1 MAGRRLL
8 DLAALL
14 KASRGVAQKH
24 VALRKWQLDTFSK
37 TSTLAGALKS
47 QTDRVTLTV
56 QAASAL
62 SKRFNENR
70 STFSTNSQVPEP
82 NNSAEPVLSRSSVG
96 EAVDDTLRAKEGVE
110 QDHSYVKSDRNST
123 KEPLPRGSLRINQE
137 QAQGAPLPDGTIL
150 PASGE
155 LGQPTT
161 NTDTISAVPQT
172 ESAKDPLT
180 SKNKGDSSFEPTAN
194 STNSIHTAETR
205 STPSS
210 ANQARK
216 LQCQAEDPIPSTVAE
231 PPATTP
237 TGAAEEVELGM
248 GQEMDV
254 YYNPSTT
261 TKPVLSALPRVK
273 VPKITETTQE
283 GDLHVPAEQINQDV
297 YYSSRRKHPEDSIPE
312 KQAIPE
318 QGEPSDEMYSELF
331 HSPKVAKMLG
341 GKGVSSKG
349 SLQPHGQTVRP
360 ELSQG
365 FKDPKQRDSEVTSTR
380 ITPQGNAENVELNR
394 HDLGNPV
401 YRKAVDSVP
410 RDTSI
415 SAAISEPEN
424 QIALAQESSEQLS
437 MPTANNEA
445 SPDDVR
451 QRATDLAKD
460 AEVSLHVHS

>member
-8 DLAALL
+8 DLVSLL

-24 VALRKWQLDTFSK
+24 VALRKWQLDILSK

-56 QAASAL
+56 RAASAL
-62 SKRFNENR
+62 SNRFNENR
-70 STFSTNSQVPEP
+70 STFSTKIPDSEP
-82 NNSAEPVLSRSSVG
+82 NNSIRPVSNRSSVG
-96 EAVDDTLRAKEGVE
+96 EAVHDTLRAKEGVD
-110 QDHSYVKSDRNST
+110 QDHFYVKSDKNST
-123 KEPLPRGSLRINQE
+123 KEPLPQDSLRINQE

-150 PASGE
+150 PASSE

-161 NTDTISAVPQT
+161 NTDTVSAVPQT

-180 SKNKGDSSFEPTAN
+180 SKNNGNSVFEPTAN
-194 STNSIHTAETR
+194 STNSIPMPETR
-205 STPSS
+205 STPPS

-216 LQCQAEDPIPSTVAE
+216 LQRQAEDPIPSTAAE
-231 PPATTP
+231 PPAATP
-237 TGAAEEVELGM
+237 TGAEEVELGVD
-248 GQEMDV
+248 QEMDV

-261 TKPVLSALPRVK
+261 TKPVFSALPRLK

-283 GDLHVPAEQINQDV
+283 GDLHVPTEQINQDV
-297 YYSSRRKHPEDSIPE
+297 YYSSRQKHLEDSIPQ

-331 HSPKVAKMLG
+331 HSPKVAKMLS
-341 GKGVSSKG
+341 GKGVSYKG

-360 ELSQG
+360 ELSQKY
-365 FKDPKQRDSEVTSTR
+365 KDPKQCDSEVRSTR
-380 ITPQGNAENVELNR
+380 ITPQDNAENVELNR
-394 HDLGNPV
+394 HDIENPV
-401 YRKAVDSVP
+401 YHKAVDSVP
-410 RDTSI
+410 RDTGI
-415 SAAISEPEN
+415 SAAISESEN
-424 QIALAQESSEQLS
+424 EMTLAQESLEQSS
-437 MPTANNEA
+437 MPTANNEV

-460 AEVSLHVHS
+460 AEVSFHVHS